1 MAIIYKKIW
10 PDMFDTDKNLSLD
23 FRLADFKLKV
33 GDRIIFREWDPK
45 TKKYTGREY
54 KKTVKKLIKC
64 ESPTRY
70 WKKEELKKYGLWLME
85 FDE

>member
-45 TKKYTGREY
+45 TEK
-54 KKTVKKLIKC
+54 
-64 ESPTRY
+64 
-70 WKKEELKKYGLWLME
+70 
-85 FDE
+85 